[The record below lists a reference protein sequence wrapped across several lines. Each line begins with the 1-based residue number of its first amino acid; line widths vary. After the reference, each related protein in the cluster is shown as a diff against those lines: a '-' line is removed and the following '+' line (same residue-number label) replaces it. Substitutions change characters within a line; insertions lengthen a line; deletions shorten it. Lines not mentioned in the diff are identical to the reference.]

1 VEVHPDPE
9 TMYIS
14 TEHILSVI
22 DAHADSTALLLL
34 PGIRTYHHPL
44 PQSPRMTIRNPT
56 NISPS

>member
-1 VEVHPDPE
+1 LHGFSPATSLVEVHPDPE

-34 PGIRTYHHPL
+34 PGIRTYHP
-44 PQSPRMTIRNPT
+44 PIA
-56 NISPS
+56 